1 VTLNDPLPAGASF
14 VGALSSQGTVAGS
27 SGIVNAALGVLASGA
42 SATLSIVANLAV
54 AGANANSAVVASDA
68 MDPNPGNNASSWITT
83 VTKLPATDLL
93 VDARAS
99 QSSAPVG
106 ANVTFTFLVVNN
118 GPDDSAGIQLT
129 VPLPA
134 GMSFVSA
141 SGGITPVSGTLNF
154 ALGPLAAGA
163 IASANATLNGT
174 VPGNVVSFASATS
187 IEGGSNSASVMVS
200 VFQPAPPLVDLA
212 VTSSVNN
219 TYVPPGGSLVYTIVV
234 ANNSPTVATG
244 VVLTNKLPASATF
257 VSATSSSG
265 TVTQTNG
272 LVIANLG
279 SVTNNAPVT
288 LTIMATPSQPD
299 VLINRTTVA
308 SVEADA
314 NSGDNVFYVLA
325 LSEVVIT
332 SVDQVGADLRLT
344 FPTSLGKN
352 YVVQTESD
360 LTDGQWVDVP
370 GSNSIGTGHIL
381 PVTISHP
388 FTQPHQFYRV
398 VLTL

>member
-1 VTLNDPLPAGASF
+1 
-14 VGALSSQGTVAGS
+14 
-27 SGIVNAALGVLASGA
+27 
-42 SATLSIVANLAV
+42 
-54 AGANANSAVVASDA
+54 
-68 MDPNPGNNASSWITT
+68 
-83 VTKLPATDLL
+83 
-93 VDARAS
+93 
-99 QSSAPVG
+99 
-106 ANVTFTFLVVNN
+106 
-118 GPDDSAGIQLT
+118 
-129 VPLPA
+129 
-134 GMSFVSA
+134 
-141 SGGITPVSGTLNF
+141 
-154 ALGPLAAGA
+154 
-163 IASANATLNGT
+163 
-174 VPGNVVSFASATS
+174 
-187 IEGGSNSASVMVS
+187 
-200 VFQPAPPLVDLA
+200 
-212 VTSSVNN
+212 
-219 TYVPPGGSLVYTIVV
+219 
-234 ANNSPTVATG
+234 
-244 VVLTNKLPASATF
+244 VLTNKLPASATF

-308 SVEADA
+308 SVEVDA
-314 NSGDNVFYVLA
+314 NPGDNVFYVLA